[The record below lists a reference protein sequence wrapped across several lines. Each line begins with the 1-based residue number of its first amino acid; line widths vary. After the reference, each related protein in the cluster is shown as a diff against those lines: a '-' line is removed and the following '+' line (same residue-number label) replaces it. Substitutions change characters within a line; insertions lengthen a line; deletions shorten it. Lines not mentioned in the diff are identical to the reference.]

1 MLLFMTLSLL
11 ILALPAAADR
21 QPHRPSEGGFN
32 GEVAPEDQ
40 KAIHD
45 FRLTNAAVDKL
56 LAAGPKIHAL
66 VEKDPSM
73 AKADVMRG
81 AKNIDD
87 SVKRMQQYPQGIAAL
102 KSAGLS
108 PREFIVSTQTLATAM
123 MWSIMKK
130 SYPQAQVPA
139 YVNPDNVKFI
149 EDHPEVKEKFQAAW
163 GGEHR
168 MRPHGGPDAQPGGP
182 DEH

>member
-1 MLLFMTLSLL
+1 MLRWMTLSLL
-11 ILALPAAADR
+11 TLALPAAADR
-21 QPHRPSEGGFN
+21 PPHRPPGGGFN
-32 GEVAPEDQ
+32 GEVPPEDQ

-45 FRLTNAAVDKL
+45 FKLTSSAVDKL

-81 AKNIDD
+81 AKNIDE
-87 SVKRMQQYPQGIAAL
+87 SLKRMQQYPQGIAAL

-108 PREFIVSTQTLATAM
+108 PREFIVSTQTLGTAM

-139 YVNPDNVKFI
+139 YINPDNVKFI
-149 EDHPEVKEKFQAAW
+149 EDHPDVMQKFQAAW
-163 GGEHR
+163 GGDHK
-168 MRPHGGPDAQPGGP
+168 MHPPGGPDAQRGS
-182 DEH
+182 DEQH

>member
-1 MLLFMTLSLL
+1 MLRFMTLSLL
-11 ILALPAAADR
+11 TIALPAAADR
-21 QPHRPSEGGFN
+21 QPHRPSGGGLN

-45 FRLTNAAVDKL
+45 FKLTNSAIDKL

-73 AKADVMRG
+73 AKADVMHG

-108 PREFIVSTQTLATAM
+108 PREFIVSTQTLGTAM

-139 YVNPDNVKFI
+139 YVNPDNMKFVD
-149 EDHPEVKEKFQAAW
+149 DHPDVMQKFQAAW
-163 GGEHR
+163 GGEDKT
-168 MRPHGGPDAQPGGP
+168 RPHGGPDARRGSGEQR
-182 DEH
+182 